1 MSKGFRTFQASQNT
15 WDTHLY
21 FPTPASFLQEWE
33 NNIRSSQSFFQNTAP
48 ILRAEFLLRI
58 ASFLESDKSVI
69 QKIYCQESGL
79 SVARFQTEF
88 ARLTHTIL
96 LFAAHVQKCTWE
108 KQNELPAENKTLVK
122 KRTALGPVLV
132 LGSSNFPLAYSTMGG
147 DTVAALAAGCCVV
160 VKAHPMHVGTSL
172 AVASCIERAVQEL
185 QLPLAVF
192 SHVLDNTFHWATTFA
207 QHPQIK
213 AIGFTGSIKGGRAL
227 MDLAALRPSPIPV
240 FAEMGS
246 LNPVVICSDIDTAQ
260 IETIAQQLARSIC
273 TDAGQFCTKPGLLL
287 VAQQHL
293 DTFKKELLD
302 ALAAQV
308 AVPMLHPDIFQKFE
322 ARKRQVFQI
331 KGITKHQSSQ
341 NAIGILGRWGLAQ
354 AELELLLK
362 EATLLEEVFGP
373 FAVLCPF
380 ENEAQLE
387 LLFEQIAGQLTT
399 SVFTKNAA
407 SIIPTLTHFIN
418 EKVGRVILNSVPTGV
433 SVVEAMHH
441 GGAYPASSD
450 ARFTAVGTD
459 SILRFTKE
467 VSWQYH
473 H

>member
-33 NNIRSSQSFFQNTAP
+33 NTIRSDQSFFRDTAP
-48 ILRAEFLLRI
+48 QLRAELLLRI
-58 ASFLESDKSVI
+58 TSFLESDKSVI

-79 SVARFQTEF
+79 SAARFQTEF
-88 ARLTHTIL
+88 ARLTHTISR
-96 LFAAHVQKCTWE
+96 FAAHIQKCPWE
-108 KQNELPAENKTLVK
+108 KQNELPLENKTLIK

-172 AVASCIERAVQEL
+172 AVASCIERALQEL
-185 QLPLAVF
+185 QLPRTIF

-227 MDLAALRPSPIPV
+227 MDLAAQRPSPIPV

-246 LNPVVICSDIDTAQ
+246 LNPVVICSDIDTDQ
-260 IETIAQQLARSIC
+260 IDVIAQQLARSIC

-293 DTFKKELLD
+293 DTFKNALLD

-331 KGITKHQSSQ
+331 KGISKYQSQQ

-354 AELELLLK
+354 AKLELLLK
-362 EATLLEEVFGP
+362 EPTLLEEVFGP
-373 FAVLCPF
+373 FAVLSAF

-387 LLFEQIAGQLTT
+387 SLFNQIDGQLTT
-399 SVFTKNAA
+399 SVFTTNTT
-407 SIIPTLTHFIN
+407 SLNPILEEFIN
-418 EKVGRVILNSVPTGV
+418 DKVGRVILNGVPTGV

-450 ARFTAVGTD
+450 ARFTAVGPD

-467 VSWQYH
+467 VSWQIH
-473 H
+473 Q